1 MRKEKTARRFMAK
14 LVMPDTRIRLH
25 RPDMPLRSGIITL

>member
-1 MRKEKTARRFMAK
+1 MEWRFMAK

-25 RPDMPLRSGIITL
+25 RPEHMPLRSGIITL